1 MDRYKILVVDDD
13 HDILTIIKVN
23 LELDSYKVFTAALGK
38 DAISIF
44 EKEPID
50 LIVLDLMLPDMDG
63 IQVCRTVRANSHVP
77 IIMLTAKDGLS
88 DKVLGLESGADDY
101 MVKPF
106 NYLELA
112 ARIKALLRRSK
123 SYFLADDVFEV
134 GGLRLNPERREV
146 KADGE
151 KVILT
156 KKEFDILSLL
166 FKHAGKVLRRD
177 TIKQE
182 IWPGKKLYKWS
193 RTLDV
198 HIQHLRAKL
207 EKNPEQPQY
216 IITVPGVGYMLSNQ
230 GSGKTFKLKV

>member
-13 HDILTIIKVN
+13 HDILTIIKDN
-23 LELDSYKVFTAALGK
+23 LELDGYEVFTAILGK
-38 DAISIF
+38 NAISIF
-44 EKEPID
+44 EEESID

-63 IQVCRTVRANSHVP
+63 IQICRAVRANSHVP

-101 MVKPF
+101 LVKPF
-106 NYLELA
+106 DYLELA
-112 ARIKALLRRSK
+112 ARIKARLRRSS
-123 SYFLADDVFEV
+123 SYLSGDEIFKV
-134 GGLRLNPERREV
+134 GNLWLNLEQREV
-146 KADGE
+146 EANGE

-166 FKHAGKVLRRD
+166 FKHAGKVLSRD
-177 TIKQE
+177 AIKQE

-216 IITVPGVGYMLSNQ
+216 ILTVPGVGYILS
-230 GSGKTFKLKV
+230 SLDSC

>member
-1 MDRYKILVVDDD
+1 MDRYNILVVDDD
-13 HDILTIIKVN
+13 HDILTIIKDN
-23 LELDSYKVFTAALGK
+23 LELDGYEVFTATLGK

-63 IQVCRTVRANSHVP
+63 IQVCRAVRANSHVP

-101 MVKPF
+101 IVKPF
-106 NYLELA
+106 DYLELA
-112 ARIKALLRRSK
+112 ARIKARLRRSK
-123 SYFLADDVFEV
+123 SYLSADEVFEV
-134 GGLRLNPERREV
+134 GDLQLNPERREV
-146 KADGE
+146 EVGGDR
-151 KVILT
+151 VVLT
-156 KKEFDILSLL
+156 KKEFDILFLL
-166 FKHAGKVLRRD
+166 FKHAGRVLDRD
-177 TIKQE
+177 SIKKK

-207 EKNPEQPQY
+207 EKYPEQPQY
-216 IITVPGVGYMLSNQ
+216 ILTVPGVGYMLSSLD
-230 GSGKTFKLKV
+230 SG

>member
-1 MDRYKILVVDDD
+1 MGRNKILVVDDD
-13 HDILTIIKVN
+13 SDILTIIKDN
-23 LELDSYKVFTAALGK
+23 LKLDGYEVFTATLGK

-44 EKEPID
+44 DKKPID

-63 IQVCRTVRANSHVP
+63 IQICRAVRANSHVP

-88 DKVLGLESGADDY
+88 DKVLSLESGADDY
-101 MVKPF
+101 IVKPF
-106 NYLELA
+106 DYLELA
-112 ARIKALLRRSK
+112 ARIKARLRRSK
-123 SYFLADDVFEV
+123 SYLSAEEVLEV
-134 GGLRLNPERREV
+134 GTLRLSPERREV
-146 KADGE
+146 KVDGGR
-151 KVILT
+151 VLLT

-166 FKHAGKVLRRD
+166 FKHAGKVLSRN

-182 IWPGKKLYKWS
+182 IWPGKQLYKWS

-216 IITVPGVGYMLSNQ
+216 ILTVPGVGYMLSN
-230 GSGKTFKLKV
+230 SDSA